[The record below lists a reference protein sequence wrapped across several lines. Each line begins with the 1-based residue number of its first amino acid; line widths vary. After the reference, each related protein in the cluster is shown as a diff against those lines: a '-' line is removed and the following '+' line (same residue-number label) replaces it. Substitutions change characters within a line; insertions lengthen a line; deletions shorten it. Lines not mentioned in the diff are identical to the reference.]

1 MYCTNCGKLLHDEA
15 IFCPDC
21 GVATANMPK
30 GGLNATTQ
38 EQPQGNG
45 MAIAGFVCSFFIPIL
60 GWVFGGVGL
69 ARAGKRNGVG
79 KGFSISA
86 IAIASAMFIFNL
98 ALL

>member
-15 IFCPDC
+15 VICPDC
-21 GVATANMPK
+21 GVPTANMPK
-30 GGLNATTQ
+30 GGINATAQ

-60 GWVFGGVGL
+60 GWVFGGIGL
-69 ARAGKRNGVG
+69 ARANKRKG
-79 KGFSISA
+79 KGMGLSVAA
-86 IAIASAMFIFNL
+86 IVIASVGFVLNL